1 MNTKWLWWFHEW
13 YELEPSYARQR
24 LDDQMNDNH
33 HNLPQWTLQ
42 GIDAL
47 GHNMFAWV
55 EWPRE
60 TVCSKI
66 EKLKCSKMCTIH
78 YTSCNYRYCD
88 FYDLI
93 PLLMSLIES

>member
-60 TVCSKI
+60 TVSYKI
-66 EKLKCSKMCTIH
+66 EIYIIVCTILVVIIVKIIFIN
-78 YTSCNYRYCD
+78 S
-88 FYDLI
+88 FLF
-93 PLLMSLIES
+93 

>member
-66 EKLKCSKMCTIH
+66 EKLKCSKMCTILVVIIVKIIFIN
-78 YTSCNYRYCD
+78 S
-88 FYDLI
+88 FLF
-93 PLLMSLIES
+93 